1 MKQFGRVMS
10 FLLSLTIIFSVFVQY
25 GHAAYEVQYGFAAE
39 ALWEDGLFLGTG
51 SSFDLDKSL
60 TRAAGATMIVRLLG
74 KEAEARSKAGGYDMP
89 FTDVPEWAKP
99 YVGYCYS
106 NGISKGVSA
115 TSFGSNNDM
124 SASQYITLVLRT
136 LGYNDAA
143 GDFSW
148 DKAPAKALEIGLIGQ
163 SCYTQYTT
171 TDLFLR
177 DNAAVI
183 AYNALSQKLKGTDA
197 VLKSTIVLPGRPT
210 GEMPAYTA
218 GKAAENTAG
227 NTTEKADGNV
237 TRPGASAEENI
248 KELMNVLRHIEGAMY
263 LKTTKASSR
272 SSDDGKTVTSTTYPN
287 SSIDGLFS
295 YGFKTACKFSSPR
308 ITSSDDGM
316 VSDVMLTAADA
327 VRSGDYD
334 FNTDP
339 VKLRVV
345 YCANS
350 LFLESDLPG
359 LQKIFNN
366 SSLNEQSIGMISD
379 NVQSSGLSA
388 IIYLPDSKGVLRG
401 QYLLC
406 NASYIGDYSA
416 YRDISCN
423 LICFNSED
431 KVWTFND
438 KQTIIF
444 SSGSVKLAKA
454 R

>member
-1 MKQFGRVMS
+1 MKRFGRVMS
-10 FLLSLTIIFSVFVQY
+10 FLISVTLVFSILVLS
-25 GHAAYEVQYGFAAE
+25 GHAAYEVQYGYAAE

-74 KEAEARSKAGGYDMP
+74 KEAEAKYKAGGYNMP

-99 YVGYCYS
+99 YVGYCYT
-106 NGISKGVSA
+106 NGITKGVSA
-115 TSFGSNNDM
+115 TSFGSNNNM
-124 SASQYITLVLRT
+124 SASQYITLVLRI

-177 DNAAVI
+177 DNVAVI
-183 AYNALSQKLKGTDA
+183 AYNALSQKLKGTDT
-197 VLKSTIVLPGRPT
+197 VLKSTIVVPGRPA
-210 GEMPAYTA
+210 GEMPAPTA
-218 GKAAENTAG
+218 VSAADKAAENKAG
-227 NTTEKADGNV
+227 KA
-237 TRPGASAEENI
+237 TKSGASTEENI

-263 LKTTKASSR
+263 LKATKASSR

-287 SSIDGLFS
+287 SSIGGLFS

-308 ITSSDDGM
+308 ITSSDDDTA
-316 VSDVMLTAADA
+316 SDAMLTAADA
-327 VRSGDYD
+327 VRSGNYD
-334 FNTDP
+334 FNADL
-339 VKLRVV
+339 VGLRVV
-345 YCANS
+345 YSANS
-350 LFLESDLPG
+350 LFLDSDLAG

-366 SSLNEQSIGMISD
+366 STLNEQSTKIISE
-379 NVQSSGLSA
+379 NITSSGLSA
-388 IIYLPDSKGVLRG
+388 IIYLPDSKGILRG

-406 NASYIGDYSA
+406 NAAYIGDYSV
-416 YRDISCN
+416 YRDINCN
-423 LICFNSED
+423 LLCFNSED

-438 KQTIIF
+438 KQTTIF